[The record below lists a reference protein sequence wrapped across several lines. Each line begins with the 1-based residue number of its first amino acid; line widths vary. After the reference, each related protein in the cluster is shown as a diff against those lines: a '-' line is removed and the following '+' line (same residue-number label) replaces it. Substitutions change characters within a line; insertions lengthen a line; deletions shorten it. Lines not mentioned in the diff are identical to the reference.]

1 MEWNITI
8 LKIYYIT
15 PSNEI
20 VTVEWR
26 GGAEHVSGD
35 FRVEIDSLHKHPED
49 GSLTPHYYT
58 RAGNKLFT

>member
-1 MEWNITI
+1 MEWNIII
-8 LKIYYIT
+8 LKIVYIT

-49 GSLTPHYYT
+49 GSLTPHY
-58 RAGNKLFT
+58 